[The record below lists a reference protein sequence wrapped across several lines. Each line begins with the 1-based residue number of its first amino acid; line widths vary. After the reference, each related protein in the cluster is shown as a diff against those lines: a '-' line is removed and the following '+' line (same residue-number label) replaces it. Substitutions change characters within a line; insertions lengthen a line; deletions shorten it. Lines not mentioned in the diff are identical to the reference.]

1 MKAVFKLL
9 LLVLVLVLV
18 AMVSALT
25 AMHFAIH
32 GHEVVVPKLIGMT
45 AGEAEREAIASG
57 LQFEVERQYYS
68 PSIPEGK
75 VMSQVP
81 EAGEKVRRGWQI
93 RAAQSLGPQ
102 RVTIPD
108 VTGQTSR
115 AAQLNITRRGLE
127 VGTVASLPVGG
138 SSSDTVVAQS
148 PPSNAREVAAP
159 RISLLV
165 AQPADANAYIMPN
178 FVGQPL
184 GATKQV
190 LQSSGMKLGSVKVAS
205 DSSASTSGGAPAA
218 TEDVP
223 PSPGSLILSQ
233 EPAAGQKILS
243 GSAVNFEVS
252 R

>member
-1 MKAVFKLL
+1 MKAVFQLV

-45 AGEAEREAIASG
+45 AAEAEREATASG

-127 VGTVASLPVGG
+127 VGTVASLPLGG
-138 SSSDTVVAQS
+138 SASDTVVAQS
-148 PPSNAREVAAP
+148 PPSNAREIAAP

-165 AQPADANAYIMPN
+165 AQPTAANAYIMPN
-178 FVGQPL
+178 FVGQSL

-205 DSSASTSGGAPAA
+205 DSGASTNGGAPAI
-218 TEDVP
+218 EDVP

-233 EPAAGQKILS
+233 EPAAGQRILS

>member
-9 LLVLVLVLV
+9 LLVLVLVMV

-32 GHEVVVPKLIGMT
+32 GHEVVVPKLVGMT
-45 AGEAEREAIASG
+45 TGEAERAALANG
-57 LQFEVERQYYS
+57 LQFDVERQYYS

-81 EAGEKVRRGWQI
+81 EAGEKVRRGWQV
-93 RAAQSLGPQ
+93 RVAQSLGPQ
-102 RVTIPD
+102 RVAIPD

-127 VGTVASLPVGG
+127 VGTVATVPLGG

-148 PPSNAREVAAP
+148 PPSNAHEVAAP

-190 LQSSGMKLGSVKVAS
+190 LQSSGMKLGSVKVA
-205 DSSASTSGGAPAA
+205 DSSASSGGGTPAP
-218 TEDVP
+218 TSDIP
-223 PSPGSLILSQ
+223 PSPSSLILSQ
-233 EPAAGQKILS
+233 EPAAGQRIVS